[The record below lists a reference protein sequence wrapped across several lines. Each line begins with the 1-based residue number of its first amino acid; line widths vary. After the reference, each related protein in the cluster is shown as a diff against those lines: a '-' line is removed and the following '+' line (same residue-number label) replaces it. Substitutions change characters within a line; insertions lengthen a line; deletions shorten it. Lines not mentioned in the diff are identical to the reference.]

1 VSDDRARVP
10 STARR
15 RTQNLGCVTDR
26 KLACNISAWGPGS
39 ACAMFIFLGAPQLA
53 YAGLLRMLYSHR
65 RVSPISRF
73 AANRDPDS
81 RSRQNQESVV
91 PFFPIP
97 AESARGIGD
106 SLPDSRPN
114 RESRERELGISGS
127 AQESGTKTETRLGPL
142 ELPENPETSCCLRC
156 SGRWECGP
164 ANSADGSPRP
174 SGLSSSRAD

>member
-15 RTQNLGCVTDR
+15 RTQNLVRVTDR

-39 ACAMFIFLGAPQLA
+39 ACANDFIYLGAPKLA

-65 RVSPISRF
+65 RVSAISRF

-81 RSRQNQESVV
+81 RSRQNQELVV

-114 RESRERELGISGS
+114 REWGERELGISGS
-127 AQESGTKTETRLGPL
+127 APESGT
-142 ELPENPETSCCLRC
+142 
-156 SGRWECGP
+156 
-164 ANSADGSPRP
+164 
-174 SGLSSSRAD
+174 